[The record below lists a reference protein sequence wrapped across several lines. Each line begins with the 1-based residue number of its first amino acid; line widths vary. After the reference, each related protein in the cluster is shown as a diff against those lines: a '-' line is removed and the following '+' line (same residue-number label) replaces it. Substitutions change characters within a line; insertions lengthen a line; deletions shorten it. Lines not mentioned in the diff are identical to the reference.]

1 MPNIVKAAVLTRPG
15 HIEIQ
20 EFPYPRLD
28 RGSLLL
34 RMEMCG
40 ICGTDKH
47 TYQGHSR
54 QYAGTEAET
63 ITPFPIIQGHE
74 NVGIVEE
81 INGEFR
87 DFDHQLLKPGDR
99 ITMCPDYVCGHCWY
113 CRNTFGYPWCE
124 NVRGYGNAFTSA
136 EPPHLFGGYA
146 EYMYLLPGTFV
157 YKVPAGLPVEVAVL
171 AELFTVSYAV
181 EAAKEVYALSGFGF
195 HTGCTVVVQG
205 VGPMGL
211 CFLIRARMMGAGEII
226 AIDRSAYRL
235 EMARQFGADH
245 TLSTLETTPE
255 ERIAFVRDRTHGRG
269 ADVALECAG
278 VPAAVVEGLDL
289 LRKGG
294 TYIEAGNFTD
304 TGEVSFNPHRLLC
317 AKNVRLIG
325 VTNHPYTGYGPSM
338 RLMGRFAGAFPFER
352 VVTHRYPV
360 DRAEE
365 ALLKSMQPDS
375 MKVVIAA
382 GSFLPA

>member
-1 MPNIVKAAVLTRPG
+1 MSKAIKAAVLTRPG

-20 EFPYPRLD
+20 EFPRPRLEK
-28 RGSLLL
+28 GALLL

-47 TYQGHSR
+47 TYRGESR
-54 QYAGTEAET
+54 QYAGTSAESN
-63 ITPFPIIQGHE
+63 TPFPIIQGHE

-81 INGEFR
+81 INGEFY

-146 EYMYLLPGTFV
+146 EYMYILPGTFV
-157 YKVPAGLPVEVAVL
+157 YKVPESLPVEVAVL
-171 AELFTVSYAV
+171 TELFTVSYAV
-181 EAAKEVYALSGFGF
+181 DACKEVYSLSGFGF
-195 HTGCTVVVQG
+195 TTGCTVVVHG

-211 CFLIRARMMGAGEII
+211 FFLIRARMMGAGEII

-235 EMARQFGADH
+235 EMAKQFGADL
-245 TLSTLETTPE
+245 TLNTLETSSE
-255 ERIAFVRDRTHGRG
+255 ERIAFVRDRTQGRG
-269 ADVALECAG
+269 ADLGLECAG
-278 VPAAVVEGLDL
+278 VPEAVVEGLEM

-294 TYIEAGNFTD
+294 TYVEAGNFAD
-304 TGEVSFNPHRLLC
+304 TGDIAFNPHRLLC

-325 VTNHPYTGYGPSM
+325 VTNHPYTGYGPCM
-338 RLMGRFAGAFPFER
+338 RLMERHAKDFPFER
-352 VVTHRYPV
+352 IVTHRYPV
-360 DRAEE
+360 EQAEE

-375 MKVVIAA
+375 MKVV
-382 GSFLPA
+382 LVP